1 MSSRL
6 SNINITNLE
15 LKRPIVDDRPKALR
29 MFSTIAKSGTA
40 KPSIY
45 DGWILSGN
53 KKQTDE
59 NCGEWMNLACLK
71 SHSSENEI
79 LWKSKKGKI
88 GTYHSL

>member
-6 SNINITNLE
+6 SNKYITNLE

-29 MFSTIAKSGTA
+29 MFSTIAKSGTP
-40 KPSIY
+40 KLSIY
-45 DGWILSGN
+45 DGWVLSGD
-53 KKQTDE
+53 KKQTDK

-79 LWKSKKGKI
+79 YGKAKKAKSVRI
-88 GTYHSL
+88 IVY